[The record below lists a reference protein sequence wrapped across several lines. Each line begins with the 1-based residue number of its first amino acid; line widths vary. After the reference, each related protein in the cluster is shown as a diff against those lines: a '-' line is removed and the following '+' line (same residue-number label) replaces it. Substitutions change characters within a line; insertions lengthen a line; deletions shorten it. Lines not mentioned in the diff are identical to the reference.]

1 MFGYYLELAL
11 RSLKRSKALTAL
23 MVLAVAMGI
32 GACMT
37 TLTVLHVV
45 SGDPIPAKS
54 HKLFYPQLEPRDE
67 DNGFYSKGEPPSQ
80 LSWRDAMALLK
91 AHRADRQAMM
101 LGGMAPVQP
110 ANPSQDPFFVHAR
123 YTTADFFP
131 MFDVPLKYG
140 HAWSASE
147 DEQRQRIAVIS
158 SALNDKLF
166 HGEDSTGK
174 VVRFNGADLRVV
186 GVLDPWRPHPHFY
199 DLNGDNYAESEDIY
213 MPFTAARDIHA
224 PRAGSR
230 DCWGKGIKVE
240 EDSLE
245 TADCTWVQLWVEID
259 DPGKVTDYKDFLV
272 HYSQEQLAAGRFHLP
287 VNVRLRNVNEWLDF
301 NKVVPSDVHLQVWLA
316 LGFFVVCLVNTVGLM
331 LAKFMRR
338 SAEVGVR
345 RALGASRSAVFA
357 QLVTEAGIV
366 GVAGGVF
373 GLVLAWL
380 GLWMVRKQPDAYA
393 SLAHLD
399 LTMLSATFAMAIVAT
414 VVAGLLPAWRAC
426 QVTPALQ
433 LKSQ

>member
-54 HKLFYPQLEPRDE
+54 TKLFMPQVEPRDK
-67 DNGFYSKGEPPSQ
+67 DNGFYDKGEPPEQ
-80 LSWRDAMALLK
+80 VSWRDGMALFK
-91 AHRADRQAMM
+91 AHRADRQALMT
-101 LGGMAPVQP
+101 GGMAPVQP

-123 YTTADFFP
+123 YTTADFFT
-131 MFDVPLKYG
+131 MFDVPLIHG
-140 HAWSASE
+140 HAWSATE
-147 DEQRQRIAVIS
+147 DERRERVAVIS
-158 SALNDKLF
+158 STLNDKLF
-166 HGEDSTGK
+166 HGEDSIGRM
-174 VVRFNGADLRVV
+174 VRFNGTDLRVI
-186 GVLDPWRPHPHFY
+186 GVSAPWRPHPHFY
-199 DLNGDNYAESEDIY
+199 DLNSGNYVEGEDLF
-213 MPFTAARDIHA
+213 MPLGTARDIRG

-230 DCWGKGIKVE
+230 DCWGVGANVDE
-240 EDSLE
+240 NTLE
-245 TADCTWVQLWVEID
+245 TSNCVWLQLWVEID
-259 DPGKVTDYKDFLV
+259 DPARVADYKAFLV
-272 HYSQEQLAAGRFHLP
+272 HYSEDQLAAGRFHMP
-287 VNVRLRNVNEWLDF
+287 VNVRLRNVVEWLEF
-301 NKVVPSDVHLQVWLA
+301 SKVVPDDVHLQVWLA

-345 RALGASRSAVFA
+345 RALGASRAAVFG

-366 GVAGGVF
+366 GLAGGAA
-373 GLVLAWL
+373 GLVLAVL
-380 GLWMVRKQPDAYA
+380 GLWMVRQQPDQYA

-399 LTMLSATFAMAIVAT
+399 MSMLAATFAMALGAT

-426 QVTPALQ
+426 QITPALQ